1 MSYDKF
7 LRESSGM
14 GPVPKAQSSG
24 SARSRRTRGRK
35 GFKGEGKGKDHF
47 PRRGTNV
54 HGNPRDTSEVTGV
67 TYSRSPRMKGG
78 D

>member
-1 MSYDKF
+1 
-7 LRESSGM
+7 M

-35 GFKGEGKGKDHF
+35 GFKGEGPKGKGKDHF
-47 PRRGTNV
+47 PSRQY
-54 HGNPRDTSEVTGV
+54 GV
-67 TYSRSPRMKGG
+67 RPPYTHQRQAKMT

>member
-14 GPVPKAQSSG
+14 GPVPGAKG
-24 SARSRRTRGRK
+24 GVRGRRTRGRK
-35 GFKGEGKGKDHF
+35 GFKSVDRAMGKGKDHF
-47 PRRGTNV
+47 PSRQY
-54 HGNPRDTSEVTGV
+54 GV
-67 TYSRSPRMKGG
+67 RPPYTHQRQAKMT

>member
-14 GPVPKAQSSG
+14 GPVPGAKG
-24 SARSRRTRGRK
+24 GVRGRRTRGRK
-35 GFKGEGKGKDHF
+35 GFNAVGKGKDHF
-47 PRRGTNV
+47 PSRQY
-54 HGNPRDTSEVTGV
+54 GV
-67 TYSRSPRMKGG
+67 RPPYTHQRQAKMT

>member
-14 GPVPKAQSSG
+14 GPVPGAKG
-24 SARSRRTRGRK
+24 GVRGRRTRGRK
-35 GFKGEGKGKDHF
+35 GFNAVGKGKDHF
-47 PRRGTNV
+47 PARQYR
-54 HGNPRDTSEVTGV
+54 
-67 TYSRSPRMKGG
+67 SRPPYTHQRQAKMT